1 MNQTAKKKSPRAPSI
16 TLEDAIERA
25 LKVYDKER
33 RNPAPIDVIAQN
45 MGYKDSKNGAALA
58 ILASLKYYGLLEK
71 IGVGMLAVS
80 KDIEAYKFA
89 PNDQLKTNQIIKWL
103 KTPPV
108 FLELLEKYQA
118 GLPSDATLKFE
129 LIQMGF
135 SPEAANSCLQAF
147 IRSVGYAHYFDQ
159 PTQNDTPYLDS
170 NSVVALENRSDNF
183 AGDALPPPSNRTQ
196 PITASVLSEEIDR
209 IPVRLSGG
217 RRAWIEIPSPFYNSD
232 KERLK
237 AQIDL
242 LITDDVEE

>member
-1 MNQTAKKKSPRAPSI
+1 MNSITKKKSPRAPSI
-16 TLEDAIERA
+16 ALDDAIERA
-25 LKVYDKER
+25 IKVYDKER
-33 RNPAPIDVIAQN
+33 RNPAPVDVIAQN
-45 MGYKDSKNGAALA
+45 MGYKDSKNGAAMA
-58 ILASLKYYGLLEK
+58 ILASLKYYGLLDK
-71 IGVGMLAVS
+71 VGVGMLSVS

-89 PNDQLKTNQIIKWL
+89 PSEQLKNSQIIKWL

-108 FLELLEKYQA
+108 FLELIEKYQE

-147 IRSVGYAHYFDQ
+147 LRSVGYAHYFEQ
-159 PTQNDTPYLDS
+159 PTQKEAPLFDSGNDA
-170 NSVVALENRSDNF
+170 ALEKESGDF
-183 AGDALPPPSNRTQ
+183 ACNVLPPLSNKMQ
-196 PITASVLSEEIDR
+196 PIATAVLSETIDR

-217 RRAWIEIPSPFYNSD
+217 RRAWIEVPIPFYNSD

-242 LITDDVEE
+242 LITDDSDK

>member
-1 MNQTAKKKSPRAPSI
+1 MNQVAKKKSPRAPSI
-16 TLEDAIERA
+16 ALDDAIERA

-33 RNPAPIDVIAQN
+33 RNPAPINVIAQN
-45 MGYKDSKNGAALA
+45 MGYKDATNGTAMT
-58 ILASLKYYGLLEK
+58 IMASLKYYGLLEK
-71 IGVGMLAVS
+71 IGVGMLTVS

-89 PNDQLKTNQIIKWL
+89 PSEQLKRNQIIKWL

-135 SPEAANSCLQAF
+135 SPESANSCLQAF
-147 IRSVGYAHYFDQ
+147 IRSVGYAHYFEH
-159 PTQNDTPYLDS
+159 PTQNDAATMNS
-170 NSVVALENRSDNF
+170 NEDAALENKSDNF
-183 AGDALPPPSNRTQ
+183 AGDAPPLPSNRTQ
-196 PITASVLSEEIDR
+196 PIAAAGPSEEIDR
-209 IPVRLSGG
+209 IPIRLSGG

-242 LITDDVEE
+242 LITDDLEE